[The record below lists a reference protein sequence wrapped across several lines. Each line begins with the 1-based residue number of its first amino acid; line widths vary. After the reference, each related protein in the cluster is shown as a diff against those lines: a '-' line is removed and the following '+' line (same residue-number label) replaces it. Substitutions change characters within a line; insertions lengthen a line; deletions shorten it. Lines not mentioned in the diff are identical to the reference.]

1 MENRCKD
8 YLITLTTDDE
18 VIELALVKGKG
29 VAFHMMTYFDD
40 VYKKE
45 GKVEMVELKRRKL
58 KTTKRAEAFYGK
70 EMI

>member
-29 VAFHMMTYFDD
+29 VAFHMLTYFEG
-40 VYKKE
+40 VYKGN
-45 GKVEMVELKRRKL
+45 GKVEMVESKRRKL
-58 KTTKRAEAFYGK
+58 KVSEKNIIK
-70 EMI
+70 